1 MKWLKSATQ
10 KSWVAQVGKNQIVIP
25 QNETADN
32 KWLQLGDDEY
42 EELIRLPV
50 IASLV
55 KANGI
60 VVLNEEPAELR
71 NSIPALQVTN
81 TQLHA
86 ELDTAKARIT
96 QLEAQLKD
104 ATHVDIE
111 AIKAEAVETVQK
123 QLDELQSK
131 YNELEAEAKQALAD
145 KDAEIAKLEKKLKK
159 SGE

>member
-10 KSWVAQVGKNQIVIP
+10 KSWVAQVGNNQIVIP

-60 VVLNEEPAELR
+60 IVLNEEPAELK

-86 ELDTAKARIT
+86 ELDTAKARIA

-111 AIKAEAVETVQK
+111 AIKAEAVEAVKAEYEQK
-123 QLDELQSK
+123 LKELDDKATQVI
-131 YNELEAEAKQALAD
+131 AE
-145 KDAEIAKLEKKLKK
+145 KDAKIEKLEKKLKK
-159 SGE
+159 SGEE